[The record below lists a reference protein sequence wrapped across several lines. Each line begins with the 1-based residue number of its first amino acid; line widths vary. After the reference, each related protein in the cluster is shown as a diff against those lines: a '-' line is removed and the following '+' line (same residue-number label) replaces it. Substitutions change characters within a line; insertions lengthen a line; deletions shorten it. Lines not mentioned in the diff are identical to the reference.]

1 MNLKKNIFSNFIG
14 RIWTALIA
22 LAFIPVYINYLG
34 IEAFALVSI
43 FTSLIACISLLDGGM
58 SVSIGREMSR
68 FSAGDKDKE
77 SILNLLRT
85 FELISIFLGCVAFFL
100 IWLSSDFLANDWL
113 KIQNLT
119 IDSVVR
125 VFLIIA
131 FIIGLSFLRNI
142 YRASIVGLNE
152 QLSLNKFEIVLS
164 TIQAFGAILILKF
177 ISPTI
182 EAFFIWQAV
191 CYVLITLGFYFLLR
205 NILGIKYH
213 HKPIIFSAAEFKS
226 VWKFSSEMMAVSLL
240 GLIISQADKVILSK
254 LLPLSEFGYYSVAL
268 TVVSLIVMLTQP
280 IDQATYPVMTKL
292 YSHKSLVKLESFY
305 HQSSKIVNSIV
316 SGVSVLF
323 IFFGFEIVFLWT
335 SSYELATH
343 IYDVMPILVVGSM
356 MNAFMHRPYYLQ
368 LASGHSSLLLK
379 ANLLLAIFMPVAV
392 VYGSMEY
399 GAKGAATTWVIVNFY
414 YLVGVVHFMHKKIL
428 QHAKWKWYLS
438 DLLFPLS
445 IAFFVGAALKQF
457 ISFSTNNI
465 ISALLVMLIA
475 FVIISSSLLTSKD
488 IRNFLASIMHYKKE

>member
-1 MNLKKNIFSNFIG
+1 M
-14 RIWTALIA
+14 
-22 LAFIPVYINYLG
+22 G
-34 IEAFALVSI
+34 IEAYGLIGVFSTLV
-43 FTSLIACISLLDGGM
+43 ACISILDGGM
-58 SVSIGREMSR
+58 SISISREMSR
-68 FSAGDKDKE
+68 FTAGDKNKT

-85 FELISIFLGCVAFFL
+85 FELISVFLGSLVFLL
-100 IWLSSDFLANDWL
+100 IWLFSDFLAKNWL

-131 FIIGLSFLRNI
+131 IIIGLSFLRNI

-191 CYVLITLGFYFLLR
+191 CYVLITIGFYFLLR

-213 HKPIIFSAAEFKS
+213 HKSIKFSVAEFKS

-240 GLIISQADKVILSK
+240 GLIISQADKIILSK
-254 LLPLSEFGYYSVAL
+254 LLPLSEFGYYSLAL
-268 TVVSLIVMLTQP
+268 TIVSVILMVTQP
-280 IDQATYPVMTKL
+280 IDQAAYPLMTKL
-292 YSHKSLVKLESFY
+292 YSQNLLVKLEDFY

-316 SGVSVLF
+316 SGISVLF
-323 IFFGFEIVFLWT
+323 IFFGFEIVLLWT
-335 SSYELATH
+335 SDFELAFH
-343 IYDVMPILVVGSM
+343 IYDVMPILVIGSM
-356 MNAFMHRPYYLQ
+356 INAFMHRPYYLQ
-368 LASGHSSLLLK
+368 LASGYSSILLK
-379 ANLLLAIFMPVAV
+379 ANLLLAIFMPIAL
-392 VYGSMEY
+392 VYGSMKY
-399 GAKGAATTWVIVNFY
+399 GVKGAATTWMIVNFY

-445 IAFFVGAALKQF
+445 IAFLVGAVLKQF

-465 ISALLVMLIA
+465 ISILLVMLIA
-475 FVIISSSLLTSKD
+475 FVIISSSLLTSRDVRK
-488 IRNFLASIMHYKKE
+488 FLATFMHYKKD